1 MSNGGETQKG
11 DCGDALTNKQIEEL
25 DIKVDLDLEL
35 PDIGKDSKET
45 IVQKLENNYLN
56 LKGKKNNNPGK
67 VEDINSKSKKKEVNQ
82 VKIVVTMSC
91 SLGVYQLFKV
101 DLIEPNYLRLNV
113 ETALG
118 VDKQFKTIQQVDLS
132 VLS

>member
-1 MSNGGETQKG
+1 M
-11 DCGDALTNKQIEEL
+11 
-25 DIKVDLDLEL
+25 
-35 PDIGKDSKET
+35 PDKDEDPRVA
-45 IVQKLENNYLN
+45 VQKLENSYLN

-67 VEDINSKSKKKEVNQ
+67 VEDINSGGKNSKAKDGSQ

-118 VDKQFKTIQQVDLS
+118 VDKQFKTIQ
-132 VLS
+132 

>member
-45 IVQKLENNYLN
+45 IV
-56 LKGKKNNNPGK
+56 
-67 VEDINSKSKKKEVNQ
+67 
-82 VKIVVTMSC
+82 
-91 SLGVYQLFKV
+91 
-101 DLIEPNYLRLNV
+101 
-113 ETALG
+113 
-118 VDKQFKTIQQVDLS
+118 
-132 VLS
+132 

>member
-1 MSNGGETQKG
+1 M
-11 DCGDALTNKQIEEL
+11 
-25 DIKVDLDLEL
+25 DLEL
-35 PDIGKDSKET
+35 PDQEQDKT
-45 IVQKLENNYLN
+45 AAVQKLENNYLN

-67 VEDINSKSKKKEVNQ
+67 VEGINSGGKNQKKKEFNQ

-91 SLGVYQLFKV
+91 SLGVYELFKV
-101 DLIEPNYLRLNV
+101 DLIEPNYLRENV